1 MLLSDDSLPAAILR
15 FMSPVTPETTLMSLL
30 RRQGERLGD
39 RTALSV
45 RDGDQWRELSYASL
59 ARQSAALAAIL
70 RDEGIRDGDRV
81 AIISESRPEWSVG
94 FFGAF
99 HAGAVIVPLD
109 PRADEQELGLILSD
123 CAPVAILASFS
134 SREKASALASA
145 HGIQILVLLNGS
157 DSRFLDSSHT
167 TSGGIFEAKRS
178 SNETALLAYTSGTTG
193 RPKGV
198 MITPANLL
206 FEMQALTSCH
216 RLTERDVF
224 LSVLPLNHLLEL
236 TCGLLTVLYAGGEV
250 VYSGTLLP
258 EDLVDVMKTRRV
270 TTMIGVPLL
279 FRVLHRAIE
288 SGASRTPATRWW
300 FLTARTWARF
310 LPSTKLRRILFL
322 PLHRRFGGRLVRLI
336 SGGSALDPLV
346 VSFFD
351 SIGLPLYQG
360 YGLTET
366 SPVAT
371 VNAPGAV
378 RDGSVGRGM
387 GAEIRIEKRPGE
399 REGEILIR
407 GPQVMKG
414 YFNDVALTAEMI
426 DSEGWF
432 HSGDIGRLDRGAF
445 LYVTGRLKD
454 VIVLADGRK
463 VHPAEVEAHLT
474 KANGIIKDACVVSTV
489 CLRGERK
496 GTEEV
501 CAVIVPGD
509 EFRNNATADEI
520 QPNIE
525 NEVRRLCRGLRD
537 FKRPSRV
544 VIRLTDLPKTLTLKT
559 RRAEVRK
566 WLEQIDHES

>member
-15 FMSPVTPETTLMSLL
+15 FMSPPAPDTTMMNLL
-30 RRQGERLGD
+30 SRQSERFGERA
-39 RTALSV
+39 ALSV
-45 RDGDQWRELSYASL
+45 REGDQWREVSYSSL
-59 ARQSAALAAIL
+59 ARQSGTLASIL
-70 RDEGIRDGDRV
+70 RDQGVRAGDRV
-81 AIISESRPEWSVG
+81 AIISESRPEWAVG

-109 PRADEQELGLILSD
+109 PRADQQELGLILSD
-123 CAPVAILASFS
+123 CQPVAILSSFN
-134 SREKASALASA
+134 SREKAFALASS
-145 HGIQILVLLNGS
+145 HGIHMSVLLNGS
-157 DSRFLDSSHT
+157 DPRFLDSQAT
-167 TSGGIFEAKRS
+167 ASGGIFEASRLS
-178 SNETALLAYTSGTTG
+178 EETALLAYTSGTTG

-206 FEMQALTSCH
+206 FEMQALASGH
-216 RLTERDVF
+216 RLTDRDVF

-236 TCGLLTVLYAGGEV
+236 TCGLLTVLYCGGQV

-258 EDLVDVMKTRRV
+258 EDLVDAMRERRV

-279 FRVLHRAIE
+279 FRVLQRAIE
-288 SGASRTPATRWW
+288 SGASRTGATRSW
-300 FLTARTWARF
+300 FRAAQTWAR
-310 LPSTKLRRILFL
+310 LVPSTKLRRLLFF

-336 SGGSALDPLV
+336 SGGSPLDSSV
-346 VSFFD
+346 VNFFD
-351 SIGLPLYQG
+351 LLGLPLYQG

-371 VNAPGAV
+371 VNVPGFS
-378 RDGSVGRGM
+378 RDRSVGRGM
-387 GAEIRIEKRPGE
+387 GSEIRIEKRPGD

-414 YFNDVALTAEMI
+414 YYNDSALTEEMI

-432 HSGDIGRLDRGAF
+432 HSGDIGRLDGQGF

-454 VIVLADGRK
+454 VIVLSDGRK
-463 VHPAEVEAHLT
+463 VHPAEIESMLT
-474 KANGIIKDACVVSTV
+474 KVNGIIKEACIVPTV
-489 CLRGERK
+489 CLQGERN

-509 EFRNNATADEI
+509 EFRRNTAPEKLRQD
-520 QPNIE
+520 IE
-525 NEVRRLCRGLRD
+525 NEVRKLSRSLRD

-544 VIRLTDLPKTLTLKT
+544 VIRDTDLPKTMTLKT